1 MSEAQN
7 IEQSAAPAP
16 TQKLGLL
23 AVFVGMVIRPRSTL
37 AYLRDAG
44 GLSWLWLAG
53 LAIVMLVVSLVV
65 LMPISRAAAEQQVEA
80 MREQFGADIT
90 PAQEAQ
96 IQQMSAFAGN
106 PLIIVV
112 FPAITGAIAL
122 VIGWLFRGGVLYLF
136 GLALGGQAKFS
147 AMFRM
152 GLWTTLPDVVRQ
164 IITTVGTAI
173 AGRALKS
180 GLSFLVA
187 TPEGAIPSGSAA
199 LWQTFLSGIDVYWLW
214 AIVLTVIGVAVT
226 ARLSWRK
233 GLVVTLGYW
242 VLTVLFAVGATW
254 LGLTLASQFGAVPQ

>member
-1 MSEAQN
+1 MSEAQSP
-7 IEQSAAPAP
+7 EPLAAPAP
-16 TQKLGLL
+16 ARKLGLL

-37 AYLRDAG
+37 ASLRDAG

-53 LAIVMLVVSLVV
+53 LAIVMLIVSLVV
-65 LMPISRAAAEQQVEA
+65 ALPISRAAAQQQVEA
-80 MREQFGADIT
+80 MREQFGEDLT

-96 IQQMSAFAGN
+96 IQQMSALAGN

-136 GLALGGQAKFS
+136 SLALGGQAKFG

-164 IITTVGTAI
+164 IVTAAGTA
-173 AGRALKS
+173 ATGRALKS
-180 GLSFLVA
+180 GLSFLMA
-187 TPEGAIPSGSAA
+187 APEGAIPSGSTA
-199 LWQTFLSGIDVYWLW
+199 LWQAFLSGIDVYWLW
-214 AIVLTVIGVAVT
+214 AIVLTVVGVAVT

-242 VLTVLFAVGATW
+242 VLTVLFTLGVTW
-254 LGLTLASQFGAVPQ
+254 FGVTLAAQFGAAPQ